1 MRWSQGLPQRELIY
15 ETLFQT
21 REMRRRTEAESE
33 NFRRDSSNRKDP
45 GGDRKNLE
53 GRIRVKE

>member
-53 GRIRVKE
+53 GRIRV

>member
-33 NFRRDSSNRKDP
+33 NFRRRFFQQKRSRQRPEKSRGQNQS
-45 GGDRKNLE
+45 
-53 GRIRVKE
+53 